1 MIETHIISSILIAA
15 LISLSIYLHIENRW
29 LKQQASHLTAK
40 NYALEEIS
48 SLKSTHLSMINH
60 EIRTPISAL
69 IGIQQKIL
77 SNQFLPADDRSLL
90 EEANNSARS
99 LLEILNQNL
108 DFSKIQA
115 GKFELSEEACDLKN
129 ILNSIFR
136 SFSESAK
143 QARIELNLQLCS
155 QIAESLWIDAI
166 RLRQI
171 LHNLINNSI
180 KFSPNGC
187 VRINVKVIADD
198 HFAQLIF
205 FEVADTGKG
214 IPHQEINRLRKP
226 FEQLIDMKQ
235 SHQEPGTGLGLYIT
249 EHLLGLMNSQ
259 LELYSEKDQGTTA
272 SFTLALK
279 RSLEKP
285 YCLSDNNVQAI
296 KIAPI
301 DKNKT
306 VLIVD
311 DHSASQLITASQF
324 KEMGYCVHTT
334 QDAQTALQMMSD
346 IDFDM
351 VITDFS
357 MPDMNGLQFAQLI
370 HQTYGEKIKIFG
382 LTAHVNGPDELLD
395 NNQVFYSILTKPASI
410 HDWGREI
417 HLQDHYLTSLKNISL
432 DYQIQINIAK
442 EILATQLASIDYL
455 TTFKWHKKCPIK
467 EQELKTHLHKI
478 KGGSKLIG
486 DVQIEK
492 FCQAIENR
500 HYSSIHVAE
509 KNLRIA
515 LSKSNRI
522 LRQITNPQ

>member
-1 MIETHIISSILIAA
+1 MIETHIIFSVLIAG
-15 LISLSIYLHIENRW
+15 LVSLSIYLHIENRW
-29 LKQQASHLTAK
+29 LKQHAGNLASK

-48 SLKSTHLSMINH
+48 SLKSTHLSMISH

-77 SNQFLPADDRSLL
+77 CNRLLPIEDRGLL
-90 EEANNSARS
+90 EEANISARS

-115 GKFELSEEACDLKN
+115 GKFELSEESCDLKN
-129 ILNSIFR
+129 ILNSVFR

-143 QARIELNLQLCS
+143 QAHIQFNLYLCD
-155 QIAESLWIDAI
+155 QIAESLWIDAV

-171 LHNLINNSI
+171 LHNLISNSI
-180 KFSPNGC
+180 KFSPNGY
-187 VRINVKVIADD
+187 VRVNVKVIADD

-226 FEQLIDMKQ
+226 FEQLIDMK
-235 SHQEPGTGLGLYIT
+235 HQQDLGTGLGLYIT
-249 EHLLGLMNSQ
+249 EHLLSLMNSQ
-259 LELYSEKDQGTTA
+259 LDLHSEKDQGTSA

-285 YCLSDNNVQAI
+285 YHLSDNHTQPT
-296 KIAPI
+296 KIFPLE
-301 DKNKT
+301 KNKT

-311 DHSASQLITASQF
+311 DHTASQLITASQF
-324 KEMGYCVHTT
+324 KEMGYCVHATH
-334 QDAQTALQMMSD
+334 DAQTAMQMMLD
-346 IDFDM
+346 IEFDM

-357 MPDMNGLQFAQLI
+357 MPDMNGLQLAKLI
-370 HQTYGEKIKIFG
+370 QQTYGEMIKIFG
-382 LTAHVNGPDELLD
+382 ITAHINGPDELLD
-395 NNQVFYSILTKPASI
+395 IDGAFHSILTKPASI
-410 HDWGREI
+410 HDWEREI
-417 HLQDHYLTSLKNISL
+417 HLHDCYLTSLAHISL
-432 DYQIQINIAK
+432 DQQIQLNIAK
-442 EILATQLASIDYL
+442 ELLTTQLASIDYL
-455 TTFKWHKKCPIK
+455 TTLDWHKKCPVK
-467 EQELKTHLHKI
+467 EKELKIHLHRI
-478 KGGSKLIG
+478 KGGSKLMG

-492 FCQAIENR
+492 CCQIIEDR
-500 HYSSIHVAE
+500 RYSSIHVAE

-522 LRQITNPQ
+522 LKKIANPQ

>member
-1 MIETHIISSILIAA
+1 MIETHIIFSILIAA

-29 LKQQASHLTAK
+29 LKQQASHLTSK

-143 QARIELNLQLCS
+143 QARIELNIQLCS

-180 KFSPNGC
+180 KFSPNGR

-259 LELYSEKDQGTTA
+259 LELYSEKNQDT
-272 SFTLALK
+272 
-279 RSLEKP
+279 
-285 YCLSDNNVQAI
+285 
-296 KIAPI
+296 KI
-301 DKNKT
+301 
-306 VLIVD
+306 
-311 DHSASQLITASQF
+311 
-324 KEMGYCVHTT
+324 GR
-334 QDAQTALQMMSD
+334 
-346 IDFDM
+346 
-351 VITDFS
+351 
-357 MPDMNGLQFAQLI
+357 
-370 HQTYGEKIKIFG
+370 
-382 LTAHVNGPDELLD
+382 AHV
-395 NNQVFYSILTKPASI
+395 
-410 HDWGREI
+410 
-417 HLQDHYLTSLKNISL
+417 
-432 DYQIQINIAK
+432 
-442 EILATQLASIDYL
+442 
-455 TTFKWHKKCPIK
+455 
-467 EQELKTHLHKI
+467 
-478 KGGSKLIG
+478 
-486 DVQIEK
+486 
-492 FCQAIENR
+492 
-500 HYSSIHVAE
+500 
-509 KNLRIA
+509 
-515 LSKSNRI
+515 
-522 LRQITNPQ
+522 

>member
-1 MIETHIISSILIAA
+1 MIESHIIFSILIAS

-29 LKQQASHLTAK
+29 LKQQAKHLASK
-40 NYALEEIS
+40 NYELEEIS
-48 SLKSTHLSMINH
+48 SLKSTHLSMMSH

-77 SNQFLPADDRSLL
+77 CNRLLPIEDRGLL
-90 EEANNSARS
+90 EEANISAKS

-143 QARIELNLQLCS
+143 QAHIQFNCHLCN

-171 LHNLINNSI
+171 LHNLISNSI

-226 FEQLIDMKQ
+226 FEQLIDIKQ
-235 SHQEPGTGLGLYIT
+235 QHQEPGTGLGLYIT
-249 EHLLGLMNSQ
+249 EHLLSLMNSQ
-259 LELYSEKDQGTTA
+259 LDLYSEKDQGTTA

-285 YCLSDNNVQAI
+285 YSLSDNHIQPK
-296 KIAPI
+296 KISPI

-306 VLIVD
+306 VLVVD

-324 KEMGYCVHTT
+324 KDMGYCVHTT
-334 QDAQTALQMMSD
+334 DNAKTAIQMMSD
-346 IDFDM
+346 IEFDI

-357 MPDMNGLQFAQLI
+357 MPHMNGLQLAKLI
-370 HQTYGEKIKIFG
+370 HQTYGEKVKILG
-382 LTAHVNGPDELLD
+382 LTAHINGPDELLD
-395 NNQVFYSILTKPASI
+395 KNEIFHSILTKPASI
-410 HDWGREI
+410 HDWEREI
-417 HLQDHYLTSLKNISL
+417 HLQDCYLTSLKNISL
-432 DYQIQINIAK
+432 DHQIQMNIAK
-442 EILATQLASIDYL
+442 EIMATQLASINYL
-455 TTFKWHKKCPIK
+455 TTLNWHKKCPIQ
-467 EQELKTHLHKI
+467 ETELKTHLHKI

-486 DVQIEK
+486 DIQIEK
-492 FCQAIENR
+492 YCQAIEDSR
-500 HYSSIHVAE
+500 YSSIHVAE
-509 KNLRIA
+509 KIYA
-515 LSKSNRI
+515 
-522 LRQITNPQ
+522 